1 MTTESDTL
9 RIEVIDD
16 QMAAVLR
23 QKTGA
28 ERLQIANGMFRMAQR
43 LIRSRLK
50 AQHPEWTEGQIAAGV
65 ASRIS
70 HGST

>member
-1 MTTESDTL
+1 MMAESGAL
-9 RIEVIDD
+9 RIETVDD

-23 QKTGA
+23 EKTGA
-28 ERLQIANGMFRMAQR
+28 QRLQIANGMFRMAQR

-50 AQHPEWTEGQIAAGV
+50 AQHPDWTEDQIAVGV
-65 ASRIS
+65 ANRIS

>member
-1 MTTESDTL
+1 MTPECEKL

-23 QKTGA
+23 EKTGA

-50 AQHPEWTEGQIAAGV
+50 AQHPDWTEDQIAAGV
-65 ASRIS
+65 ASRILN
-70 HGST
+70 GST

>member
-1 MTTESDTL
+1 MMDDSEQL

-16 QMAAVLR
+16 HMAAVLR
-23 QKTGA
+23 KKSGA

-43 LIRSRLK
+43 LIRSRLN

>member
-50 AQHPEWTEGQIAAGV
+50 AQHPEWTAGQIATGV

>member
-23 QKTGA
+23 EKTGA
-28 ERLQIANGMFRMAQR
+28 ERLRIADSLFRFAQR
-43 LIRSRLK
+43 MIRSRLR
-50 AQHPEWTEGQIAAGV
+50 AEHSDWSAEQVDRETAR
-65 ASRIS
+65 RIS
-70 HGST
+70 HGTV

>member
-50 AQHPEWTEGQIAAGV
+50 AQHPDWTEDQIAAGV
-65 ASRIS
+65 AIRIA